1 MKLLRLQRRLEDELG
16 GRFLDLSLHD
26 TVTTLILGGHNK
38 RAEQLA
44 RDFRIPD
51 KRWVRISAIYSPGTS
66 CLSFVPRLSTAFLQA
81 LVVKAGCPGRFGR
94 LGGAG
99 EVFQE
104 QEITDWLPGEAGLF
118 PRLLTSE
125 GSPGRGPSKGD
136 GAVAHLCTHS
146 TDLCS

>member
-1 MKLLRLQRRLEDELG
+1 MRLLRLQRRLEDELG
-16 GRFLDLSLHD
+16 GKFLDLSLHD

-51 KRWVRISAIYSPGTS
+51 KRWVRISTICSPGTS
-66 CLSFVPRLSTAFLQA
+66 CLSFIPMLSIVFLQA

-104 QEITDWLPGEAGLF
+104 QEITDWLPGETGLF
-118 PRLLTSE
+118 PRPPTSE
-125 GSPGRGPSKGD
+125 SNPGRGPGKGG

-146 TDLCS
+146 TVVCS